1 MEAVCLL
8 CFALTPSLCYFTVY
22 HTPRGWRVRCANF
35 GTGELNAVKNS
46 NIKEGAE
53 EGEAGGGGG
62 GGRRRR
68 CTFLL
73 GGCSA
78 KTGL

>member
-35 GTGELNAVKNS
+35 GTGELKAVKNS
-46 NIKEGAE
+46 NIKEG
-53 EGEAGGGGG
+53 GWGGGGG
-62 GGRRRR
+62 EERLGR